1 MPNVFQAFRDMEQTA
16 RMLSEDVI
24 ASYNLVEQISL
35 PFAMRV
41 YIRSVFTFIEG
52 NTNAIQNLLLVAN
65 EQGSYALS
73 EEDRIALSEIN
84 VTIDS
89 RGKASSRKAFVS
101 VGAKFRFVFR
111 LYASMVREPVEIK
124 VSGAGWQ
131 SFQKAIGIRNRITH
145 PKSMEEFSVS
155 EEDMVVVKTAFNWYA
170 TEIMRMNGAF
180 IVPDSP

>member
-24 ASYNLVEQISL
+24 ASYNLVEQISS

-89 RGKASSRKAFVS
+89 RGKASALGTK
-101 VGAKFRFVFR
+101 
-111 LYASMVREPVEIK
+111 LLIIY
-124 VSGAGWQ
+124 
-131 SFQKAIGIRNRITH
+131 
-145 PKSMEEFSVS
+145 
-155 EEDMVVVKTAFNWYA
+155 
-170 TEIMRMNGAF
+170 
-180 IVPDSP
+180 